1 MIGVEIRVTTVL
13 VMTMLLLTDNS
24 RLTMD
29 RRGRV
34 DRYENV
40 GDPVGCR

>member
-24 RLTMD
+24 RLTMN

-34 DRYENV
+34 NRNEYV
-40 GDPVGCR
+40 GDSVGCR